1 MLTEA
6 ALDSEVFKR
15 AELAVPSETL
25 NLRNLGLKQDCLSFF
40 IRDRVRDTHEVE
52 EVASAIHKAKTCRE
66 AARAAGEAWLWAG
79 SRFQGSGVW
88 GFGVCCLRAWE
99 LI

>member
-1 MLTEA
+1 MLAEA
-6 ALDSEVFKR
+6 ALDPEVFKR
-15 AELAVPSETL
+15 AELAVPSEPF
-25 NLRNLGLKQDCLSFF
+25 RNPGLKQDCLSFF
-40 IRDRVRDTHEVE
+40 IRDRVRDTHQVE

-79 SRFQGSGVW
+79 SRFQGVW
-88 GFGVCCLRAWE
+88 AFGGLRAWE